1 MSCVGR
7 MNSEKNSIQQE
18 KQEYLRP
25 LYWGLDPLFSAHI
38 KMTIATFM
46 NTPSFPDYPEVLCF
60 FGHPVHKVEIVGI
73 ATDIRQYAEKHKIF
87 VDDGTGVVQC
97 NKWVN
102 EEELL
107 VRRGDLVVVRGQIH
121 SYQNRRE
128 LNVTHIR
135 AEEDPHA
142 EIFHWLQV
150 IYLTRHVYMKP
161 FTIPKHLPFDIN
173 DYNNNNNNNNN
184 NKTTIELERPE
195 YKWHI

>member
-1 MSCVGR
+1 VV
-7 MNSEKNSIQQE
+7 
-18 KQEYLRP
+18 
-25 LYWGLDPLFSAHI
+25 LFLFA
-38 KMTIATFM
+38 
-46 NTPSFPDYPEVLCF
+46 
-60 FGHPVHKVEIVGI
+60 
-73 ATDIRQYAEKHKIF
+73 

-97 NKWVN
+97 SKWVN

-150 IYLTRHVYMKP
+150 IYLTRHVQKAQIRKFIHSCYIEKMNERREQKKKKL
-161 FTIPKHLPFDIN
+161 FTQV
-173 DYNNNNNNNNN
+173 
-184 NKTTIELERPE
+184 
-195 YKWHI
+195 